1 MIKLKS
7 KVFRLKINEKFK
19 CMIKRINKFIENKYN
34 DGFNISYQYISEKIC
49 IVTYWR
55 ED

>member
-7 KVFRLKINEKFK
+7 KVFRLKVNEKLEDI
-19 CMIKRINKFIENKYN
+19 IKRINKFIENKYN
-34 DGFNISYQYISEKIC
+34 DGFSLDSQYVSEKIC